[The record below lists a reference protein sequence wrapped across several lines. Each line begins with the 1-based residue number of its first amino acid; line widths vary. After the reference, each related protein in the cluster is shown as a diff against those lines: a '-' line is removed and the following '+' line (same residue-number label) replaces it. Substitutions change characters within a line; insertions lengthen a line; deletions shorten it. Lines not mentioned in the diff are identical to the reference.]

1 MRRIINK
8 FVLIILLIVVFF
20 SGFKIADYYY
30 EAYKQK
36 QLFNTVEDKINKE
49 QKGKKK
55 VNGKQIQN
63 KYLELFKENND
74 FVGWIKI
81 KDTKINYPV
90 MKTRKQ
96 FDYYLMRNFKKQ
108 YSIYGTPFIG
118 ENCTTKISAF
128 NTVIYGHH
136 MNNGTMFSD
145 LMKYK
150 DKTFYDN
157 HKYVRF
163 NTLQVNRKYKIVY
176 AFVSEV
182 NKKSSFE
189 YYNVSNWRNKKR
201 KNRYIKEL
209 EKIKLYETGEKITLK
224 DKLLTL
230 STCENTNK
238 NSRMV
243 IVCKLL

>member
-1 MRRIINK
+1 M
-8 FVLIILLIVVFF
+8 IILLIVVFF

-36 QLFNTVEDKINKE
+36 QLFNTVEDKIDKD
-49 QKGKKK
+49 QKGKTKI
-55 VNGKQIQN
+55 NGKQIQK

-136 MNNGTMFSD
+136 MKNGTMFSD
-145 LMKYK
+145 LTKYK
-150 DKTFYDN
+150 NKDFYKE
-157 HKYVRF
+157 HKYVQF
-163 NTLQVNRKYKIVY
+163 DTTKASGTYLVVY

-189 YYNVSNWRNKKR
+189 YYNVSNWRNKK
-201 KNRYIKEL
+201 
-209 EKIKLYETGEKITLK
+209 
-224 DKLLTL
+224 
-230 STCENTNK
+230 
-238 NSRMV
+238 
-243 IVCKLL
+243 

>member
-1 MRRIINK
+1 
-8 FVLIILLIVVFF
+8 
-20 SGFKIADYYY
+20 
-30 EAYKQK
+30 
-36 QLFNTVEDKINKE
+36 
-49 QKGKKK
+49 
-55 VNGKQIQN
+55 
-63 KYLELFKENND
+63 
-74 FVGWIKI
+74 
-81 KDTKINYPV
+81 

-136 MNNGTMFSD
+136 MKNGTMFSD
-145 LMKYK
+145 LTKYK
-150 DKTFYDN
+150 NKDFYKE
-157 HKYVRF
+157 HKYVQF
-163 NTLQVNRKYKIVY
+163 DTTKASGTYLVVY

-201 KNRYIKEL
+201 KKRYIKEL